1 MKKYFFIL
9 FSLLITCS
17 LFAQNNAES
26 PEALKKKMSE
36 IRKSTNWDNADEAK
50 RANDSIKVLSKK
62 LSKIYQQ
69 QNAPADETDEQK
81 SMREENQDYKDKLF
95 DQILKSVSQG
105 ENADIFL
112 GEPIREEIKKE
123 FEEED
128 NKKTSPEYYQEMNF
142 LCIDMSSPAVD
153 KVIEVMQNFQGIKI
167 MVITGGKY
175 RRPADFKAIFS
186 KATHYPL
193 EELYLI
199 NFEQHLKAVPAEVLQ
214 YKDLSILS
222 LVNNSIPKIPSI
234 NSLKH
239 LNTLYVDVNPVSSI
253 ISSISS
259 LKQLEKLGIG
269 KTNISVTE
277 KNSIQQLLPNCQIEQ
292 P

>member
-1 MKKYFFIL
+1 MKKCFLIL
-9 FSLLITCS
+9 FSLLIS
-17 LFAQNNAES
+17 AGLFAQNNADT
-26 PEALKKKMSE
+26 PEGLKKQMSD

-50 RANDSIKVLSKK
+50 KANEAIKVLSKK

-81 SMREENQDYKDKLF
+81 SMREDNQDYKDKLF

-105 ENADIFL
+105 ENADILL
-112 GEPIREEIKKE
+112 GEPVREEIKKE

-142 LCIDMSSPAVD
+142 LCLDMSSPAVQE
-153 KVIEVMQNFQGIKI
+153 VIEVMQNFQGIKI
-167 MVITGGKY
+167 MVITGGEY
-175 RRPADFKAIFS
+175 RRTADFKTIFS
-186 KATHYPL
+186 KAAHYPL
-193 EELYLI
+193 EGLYLI
-199 NFEQHLKAVPAEVLQ
+199 NFEQHLKTIPAEVLN
-214 YKDLSILS
+214 YKNLSYLS
-222 LVNNSIPKIPSI
+222 LVNNSISKIPSF
-234 NSLKH
+234 NSLQH

-269 KTNISVTE
+269 KTNISETE